1 MFCRFKARWS
11 RGTVIGSCNWFIRS
25 FQDGTPAP
33 AAPPTPAATVPSTP
47 ASRTSPATTPPFQ
60 ALSANTPAKAR
71 PPSAAPAP
79 SSAAASSAA
88 PSSAADSSAPPPVA
102 VINLVEQDW
111 SFDDKTI
118 YTIFVVKNL
127 GLCGAP
133 AQHYQPIRTSIK
145 TTLVTS
151 SSIGR
156 RMCLNFVLKSILTLS
171 ACAPIH

>member
-1 MFCRFKARWS
+1 MVQGHRHWIMQLVHPFLS
-11 RGTVIGSCNWFIRS
+11 GSNSGTCSSSDPSSYCS
-25 FQDGTPAP
+25 FD
-33 AAPPTPAATVPSTP
+33 PSI
-47 ASRTSPATTPPFQ
+47 SDFTSYTPPFQ
-60 ALSANTPAKAR
+60 ALSAKTPAKAR

-88 PSSAADSSAPPPVA
+88 PSSAAGSSAPPPVA

-111 SFDDKTI
+111 SFDDKII
-118 YTIFVVKNL
+118 YTIFVVRNL